1 MNPLYSYIKQRL
13 VASAYPEGEAAALA
27 KWILAEV
34 FGFSTLELYTDKDT
48 NFPPES
54 RMQLDNILQ
63 RLERSEPIQYIIG
76 ETSFSGLTFR
86 VTPAVLIP
94 RPETAEL
101 VDWIVADHPQ
111 SGVRVLDVG
120 TGSGCIAV
128 SLACRLREAAVT
140 AWDVSPQAL
149 EVARQNAQNNR
160 AVVEFR
166 EVDVLQD
173 ALPELQV
180 DVLVSNPPYI
190 TERER
195 AEMERNV
202 LDYEPGL
209 ALFVPDDD
217 PLRFYRRIALL
228 GRDMLVTD
236 GKLYFEINRAFGK
249 ETVSMLEDLGYRQV
263 ELRKDLS
270 GNDRMVK
277 AVR

>member
-1 MNPLYSYIKQRL
+1 MNPLYNYIKRRL
-13 VASAYPEGEAAALA
+13 TASAYPEGEAAALA

-54 RMQLDNILQ
+54 RVRLDNILV

-76 ETSFSGLTFR
+76 ETSFCGLAFK

-101 VDWIVADHPQ
+101 VDWIVTDHPQ
-111 SGVRVLDVG
+111 PGVRVLDVG

-128 SLACRLREAAVT
+128 SLACRLQEAAVT
-140 AWDVSPQAL
+140 GWDVSPQAL
-149 EVARQNAQNNR
+149 EVARQNARNNG
-160 AVVEFR
+160 AAVEFL

-173 ALPELQV
+173 PLPKLQV

-217 PLRFYRRIALL
+217 PLRFYRRIACL
-228 GRDMLVTD
+228 GRNILVSG

-249 ETVSMLEDLGYRQV
+249 ETVEMLKDLGYRQV